1 MIIEK
6 IKYDEK
12 KSLFTIKLDTKEEF
26 NISYE
31 VYEKYSLKEEQSVD
45 VELYNKLEKEN
56 DYQTARRSA
65 ENYIN
70 YKSRTTQELINKLR
84 TITNN
89 DESID
94 KIVQYYTKLDL
105 LNDKRYAEEFVR
117 TYLIYKN
124 ESKTK
129 TKYKLIQKG
138 INSQV
143 INQILDEYDEDIE
156 FENIKIVYEKKY
168 KNKDLTDFTEK
179 QKAFRYL
186 SSRGFNFDAIKKVI
200 E

>member
-6 IKYDEK
+6 IKYGEK

>member
-56 DYQTARRSA
+56 DYQTARRAA

-89 DESID
+89 DESIN

-138 INSQV
+138 INLQV
-143 INQILDEYDEDIE
+143 INQILEEYDEDIE
-156 FENIKIVYEKKY
+156 FENIKIVFDKKY
-168 KNKDLTDFTEK
+168 KNKDLTDYTEK

-186 SSRGFNFDAIKKVI
+186 SSRGFNYDAIKKVI